1 VGVAGSG
8 VGVEPSSAGAAEQ
21 PARTTIPRR
30 RTTASERAIDTAR
43 ASNGDGID
51 AWVEAPSERFDI
63 PIYSL
68 WRRTGTTLF
77 ILPSV
82 RSWAM
87 AVHYEREG
95 PVAVVTVDRPGRRN
109 AIDNETAEALGD
121 AWERFDGDDDA
132 LVGVL
137 TGSEGTFSAGA
148 DLKAMDLA
156 DRPEGW
162 LGFTR
167 TRVSK
172 PTIAAIEGHCVAG
185 GLEMALWCDLRVAS
199 ESAVFGCFER
209 RFGVPLVDGGTQ
221 RLPHVVGLGRALDMI
236 ITGREVDP
244 ETAKE
249 WGLVN
254 RLVEEGAAL
263 DTAVRLGETVA
274 EFPQETLRTDR
285 EAVYDGLGST
295 LEQGL
300 AAEGWHGSR
309 ALDVAEAGADRF
321 AGGAGRSGE
330 GVPDE
335 E

>member
-1 VGVAGSG
+1 M
-8 VGVEPSSAGAAEQ
+8 
-21 PARTTIPRR
+21 T
-30 RTTASERAIDTAR
+30 
-43 ASNGDGID
+43 
-51 AWVEAPSERFDI
+51 
-63 PIYSL
+63 
-68 WRRTGTTLF
+68 
-77 ILPSV
+77 
-82 RSWAM
+82 
-87 AVHYEREG
+87 VHYELEG
-95 PVAVVTVDRPGRRN
+95 SVAVITVDRPGRRN
-109 AIDNETAEALGD
+109 AIDNETAESLGA
-121 AWERFDGDDDA
+121 AWERFDEDDDA

-236 ITGREVDP
+236 ITGREVTP
-244 ETAKE
+244 ETAME

-254 RLVEEGAAL
+254 RLVDEGEAL

-309 ALDVAEAGADRF
+309 AIDVAEVGADRF